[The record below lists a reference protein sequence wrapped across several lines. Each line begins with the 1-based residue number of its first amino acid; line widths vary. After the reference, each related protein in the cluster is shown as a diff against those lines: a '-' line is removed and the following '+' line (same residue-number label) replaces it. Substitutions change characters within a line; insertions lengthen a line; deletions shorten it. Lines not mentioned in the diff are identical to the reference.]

1 MKRYIILFVLIALVF
16 TACED
21 VIPVKFN
28 KENTGLFAVEAKI
41 TTQDEPFV
49 FLSRGI
55 PVSEDN
61 PFPGI
66 SNALVTI
73 TDDAQP
79 ANSVTLVEDTAR
91 AGYYTVPEGEEYYG
105 VPGRT
110 YTVIIE
116 SQGVTLTAS
125 DKLSRVEPIDS
136 IQVRPSLRGDKRFLG
151 VFTYGQ
157 ETPGIGNYYKWD
169 IYVNDTLLNDAQ
181 NLAIASDELV
191 DGNYVSSLEIFT
203 DFHDPNKKSE
213 RKLKYL
219 DTIYV
224 KQTSISE
231 FAYNFYYQMLN
242 QSSTG
247 FLFSVPPAN
256 IKGNFTGSNGK
267 TVLGLFTAHDVS
279 VSNKV
284 IIDDKIESQLDERP

>member
-1 MKRYIILFVLIALVF
+1 MKKYIVLLLLFILVF
-16 TACED
+16 TSCED
-21 VIPVKFN
+21 VIPVKMN
-28 KENTGLFAVEAKI
+28 KEDIGLFAVEAKI
-41 TTQDEPFV
+41 TTRDEPFV
-49 FLSRGI
+49 FLSKGI

-73 TDDAQP
+73 TDDAQA
-79 ANSVTLVEDTAR
+79 ANIVTLVEDTAR
-91 AGYYTVPEGEEYYG
+91 AGYYIVPKDKMYYG
-105 VPGRT
+105 VAGRT
-110 YTVIIE
+110 YTVTIE
-116 SQGVTLTAS
+116 TQGVTLSAT
-125 DKLSRVEPIDS
+125 DKLSTVEPIDS
-136 IQVRPSLRGDKRFLG
+136 IQVRPSLRGDNRFLG

-157 ETPGIGNYYKWD
+157 ETPGVGNYYKWD

-191 DGNYVSSLEIFT
+191 DGNYVNSLEIFT
-203 DFHDPNKKSE
+203 DFHDPNDKSE
-213 RKLKYL
+213 RKLKYM
-219 DTIYV
+219 DTVYV

>member
-1 MKRYIILFVLIALVF
+1 MKKYIILLVLFALVF

-21 VIPVKFN
+21 VIPVKMN
-28 KENTGLFAVEAKI
+28 KEDFGLFAVEAKI
-41 TTQDEPFV
+41 TTKNEPFV
-49 FLSRGI
+49 FLSQGI
-55 PVSEDN
+55 PVSEDK

-66 SNALVTI
+66 SNALITI

-79 ANSVTLVEDTAR
+79 ANSVTLAEDTAR

-136 IQVRPSLRGDKRFLG
+136 IKVWPSLRGDKRFLA
-151 VFTYGQ
+151 VFIYGR

-169 IYVNDTLLNDAQ
+169 IYVNDTLLNNAQ
-181 NLAIASDELV
+181 TLSIASDEFV
-191 DGNYVSSLEIFT
+191 DGNYVSGLEIFT
-203 DFHDPNKKSE
+203 DFHDPNKRSE
-213 RKLKYL
+213 RKLKYQ
-219 DTIYV
+219 DTVYV
-224 KQTSISE
+224 KQTSTSA
-231 FAYNFYYQMLN
+231 FAYNFYFQMIN

-256 IKGNFTGSNGK
+256 IEGNFTASDGK
-267 TVLGLFTAHDVS
+267 TVLGLFTAHDLS

-284 IIDDKIESQLDERP
+284 IINDKIESQLDERP

>member
-16 TACED
+16 AACED
-21 VIPVKFN
+21 VIPVKLN